1 MSGADDVTRV
11 PRATPAV
18 ALAPLGLDAA
28 ATMLE
33 DAPPSVVPSVTA
45 DEASATAS
53 VLPPGD
59 DALPVPAPVPVSP
72 VQRLLA
78 RFRGDRIGAALARGA
93 IWSMGINAM
102 GLVVGLGVQVA
113 LARAL
118 GPQEYGLY
126 AVVLAAMNAVLLF
139 SRFEF
144 DTATVRFVGAYAGGE
159 EWGLLRGFLRRSRRL
174 VLGSTMLVGL
184 VAAAIIAFVPGLVP
198 ADSRAAYL
206 AACMLLP
213 ATGMLLMNGAALQG
227 LHRVPQAQGPNMLV
241 RPLLFGA
248 GVLATAWWITRP
260 VPAAAAI
267 AINTG
272 ATIVALLVA
281 QRFLA
286 RAIPSPTHEAT
297 PEYRTRYWF
306 RTAGGLLSIS
316 AAQLV
321 LSQQADVLVVG
332 TMVSQLQAGIYGV
345 ASQLAS
351 LIGFAVTAVVFVA
364 LPMISDLHAR
374 GDRERLVR
382 LLRLVCLVTTAIGV
396 PAAIVVALGGRFA
409 LGLYGPTFTAGYG
422 VLCVLLVGQGINSAF
437 GLLAGFVLT
446 MTGHERQAAVIST
459 CMAFVNLGLTLL
471 LTPRYGIEGTA
482 MATMLAAVIKAFVF
496 LIAVRHWVGINMVA
510 LRGPAGATS

>member
-1 MSGADDVTRV
+1 MSGGDDPPRTPRV
-11 PRATPAV
+11 VPTV
-18 ALAPLGLDAA
+18 SLAPLGAA
-28 ATMLE
+28 ASATMLE
-33 DAPPSVVPSVTA
+33 DAPDAPVVIGNVRTPVA
-45 DEASATAS
+45 GAVAASE
-53 VLPPGD
+53 
-59 DALPVPAPVPVSP
+59 PAPASRVGPALE
-72 VQRLLA
+72 RLLG
-78 RFRGDRIGAALARGA
+78 RFRGDRLGAALARGA
-93 IWSMGINAM
+93 VWSMGINAL
-102 GLVVGLGVQVA
+102 GLVVGLAVQVA

-118 GPQEYGLY
+118 GPQQYGLY

-144 DTATVRFVGAYAGGE
+144 DTATVRFVGAYAGGQ

-174 VLGSTMLVGL
+174 VLASTALVGAL
-184 VAAAIIAFVPGLVP
+184 AAAIVAFVPGLVP
-198 ADSRAAYL
+198 EESRAAYL
-206 AACMLLP
+206 MACVLLP
-213 ATGMLLMNGAALQG
+213 ATGMLLMSGAALQG
-227 LHRVPQAQGPNMLV
+227 LHRVPQAQGPNMLL
-241 RPLLFGA
+241 RPLLFGI
-248 GVLATAWWITRP
+248 GVLAAAWIARP
-260 VPAAAAI
+260 VTAATAI
-267 AINTG
+267 AVNTA
-272 ATIVALLVA
+272 ATIAALLLA

-286 RAIPSPTHEAT
+286 RALPAPTHAAA
-297 PEYRTRYWF
+297 PEYRTGYWF

-316 AAQLV
+316 AAQLI

-364 LPMISDLHAR
+364 LPMISSLHAR

-396 PAAIVVALGGRFA
+396 PAALVVALGGRFA

-422 VLCVLLVGQGINSAF
+422 VLCVLLLGQGVNSVF

-459 CMAFVNLGLTLL
+459 CMALVNLGLTLV

-482 MATMLAAVIKAFVF
+482 MATMLAAVLKAFVF

-510 LRGPAGATS
+510 LRGLAGATS